1 MPKQSNRFE
10 DPVTLAAK
18 LYEEQSEKVV
28 NSIFG
33 QQKSTRR
40 TLIGNESVDDI
51 IDQMVQENI

>member
-18 LYEEQSEKVV
+18 LYEEQSEKVM

-33 QQKSTRR
+33 QQQVTRR

>member
-18 LYEEQSEKVV
+18 LYEEQSEKVM

-40 TLIGNESVDDI
+40 TLIGNEAVDDI

>member
-10 DPVTLAAK
+10 DPVTLASK
-18 LYEEQSEKVV
+18 LYQEQSEKVM

-33 QQKSTRR
+33 QQQVTRR
-40 TLIGNESVDDI
+40 TLIGNEPVDDI